1 MSRRWWTLALLVVIM
16 LALPAWALAQA
27 KPRDKMTFQFAWIP
41 YGKYAGFY
49 MAKELGYYDQAG
61 LDVTFIRGHGM
72 ADSLKTLAAGHAELG
87 EVNQM
92 GSVGGRARG
101 ALNREVLMFH
111 DKAMEVF
118 YCLEKHGIRK
128 PKDLEGKS
136 IAAPA
141 GDSQRNMFPIFARVA
156 GIDTSKVRWITVD
169 GAQRDA
175 MVLTRKADA
184 ATGFALQIPVVT
196 KMAKAQNLNVH
207 FIKWADHGFDLYSNV
222 LLTSDEFARSNP
234 NLVRGFVQA
243 TIRGHE
249 AAFEAPDE
257 AIAIMLKQQPT
268 LDREVARAELDI
280 VKDLVLTE
288 GTKRHGIGWFNEKML
303 QNSVDW
309 VAEVFKVEKPPVASL
324 YTNEFLK

>member
-1 MSRRWWTLALLVVIM
+1 MKRILKLVAMTVLVLLGATP
-16 LALPAWALAQA
+16 LAWAGELVFNLDWLILG
-27 KPRDKMTFQFAWIP
+27 RH
-41 YGKYAGFY
+41 AGFF
-49 MAKELGYYDQAG
+49 MALEKGYYKSAG
-61 LDVTFIRGHGM
+61 LDLKIVRGYGSTDVINKITAGQATFALGDAG
-72 ADSLKTLAAGHAELG
+72 SLII
-87 EVNQM
+87 
-92 GSVGGRARG
+92 ARSKG
-101 ALNREVLMFH
+101 APLKMVALMFAKNPFAVYSLT
-111 DKAMEVF
+111 DAN
-118 YCLEKHGIRK
+118 ITK

>member
-1 MSRRWWTLALLVVIM
+1 MKRIVGFVGASVLAV
-16 LALPAWALAQA
+16 LAAASPAGAGELILNLDWLILGRHAGYFTALE
-27 KPRDKMTFQFAWIP
+27 K
-41 YGKYAGFY
+41 
-49 MAKELGYYDQAG
+49 GYYKEAG
-61 LDVTFIRGHGM
+61 LDLKIVRGYGSTDVINKITTGQATFALGDAG
-72 ADSLKTLAAGHAELG
+72 SL
-87 EVNQM
+87 VI
-92 GSVGGRARG
+92 ARSKG
-101 ALNREVLMFH
+101 APLKMVALMFAKNPFAVYSLT
-111 DKAMEVF
+111 DAN
-118 YCLEKHGIRK
+118 ITK

-141 GDSQRNMFPIFARVA
+141 GDSQRNMFPVFARVA
-156 GIDTSKVRWITVD
+156 GIDANKVRWITVD

-234 NLVRGFVQA
+234 KLVRGFVQA
-243 TIRGHE
+243 TIRGHQ

-257 AIAIMLKQQPT
+257 AIALMLKLQPT
-268 LDREVARAELDI
+268 LDRDVARAELDI
-280 VKDLVLTE
+280 VKELMLTE
-288 GTKRHGIGWFNEKML
+288 ETKRQGIGWFNEKML
-303 QNSVDW
+303 QTTVDW
-309 VAEVFKVEKPPVASL
+309 VAEVFKVEKPPLAFL